1 MFIYN
6 ENIALIST
14 INFYLC
20 LTVLHLKRYNQ
31 NNMKFSIDKQEK
43 YAVLT
48 LQEDNLNSLIAPQ
61 LKSDFTLF
69 HAEGIPNFI
78 FDISHVKFVD
88 SSGLSAILT
97 AKRLWDEDGSFILTG
112 VNSPSVK
119 KLIEISKL
127 DTAFTII
134 PTVEESIDYVFMEQ
148 IERELSEED

>member
-1 MFIYN
+1 
-6 ENIALIST
+6 
-14 INFYLC
+14 
-20 LTVLHLKRYNQ
+20 
-31 NNMKFSIDKQEK
+31 MKFTIDKQEK

-61 LKSDFTLF
+61 LKADFMLF

-78 FDISHVKFVD
+78 LDISNVKFVD

-97 AKRLWDEDGSFILTG
+97 AKRLWDEDGLFVLTG

-134 PTVEESIDYVFMEQ
+134 PTVDESVDYVFMEQ
-148 IERELSEED
+148 IERELTEED

>member
-1 MFIYN
+1 
-6 ENIALIST
+6 
-14 INFYLC
+14 
-20 LTVLHLKRYNQ
+20 
-31 NNMKFSIDKQEK
+31 MKFSIDKQEK

-61 LKSDFTLF
+61 LKTDFTLF

-78 FDISHVKFVD
+78 FDISNVKFVD

-97 AKRLWDEDGSFILTG
+97 AKRLWGEDGSFILTG

-134 PTVEESIDYVFMEQ
+134 PTVDESIDYVFMEQ